1 MSGQE
6 RHHSIDEGV
15 YYIVEIKG
23 LVALKFE
30 TGSVDIIL
38 FLSVQKLSMFVLNK
52 YLSAIKLT
60 SVSFVFISLIISTY
74 LFNIN

>member
-1 MSGQE
+1 M
-6 RHHSIDEGV
+6 
-15 YYIVEIKG
+15 
-23 LVALKFE
+23 ALKFE

-60 SVSFVFISLIISTY
+60 SVSFVYISLIISTY